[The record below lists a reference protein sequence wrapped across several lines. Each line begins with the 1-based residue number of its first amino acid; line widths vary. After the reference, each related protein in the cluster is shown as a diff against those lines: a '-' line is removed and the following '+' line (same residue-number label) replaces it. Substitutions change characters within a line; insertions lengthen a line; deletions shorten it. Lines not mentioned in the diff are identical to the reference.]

1 MAKEPLSPEE
11 VMPESRSQAD
21 SAMSVARVRQLVRK
35 LKADELRQPLS
46 TLRDLRQEEQG
57 QEIANPELL
66 EYKKQEDAV

>member
-1 MAKEPLSPEE
+1 
-11 VMPESRSQAD
+11 MPESRSQAD
-21 SAMSVARVRQLVRK
+21 SAMSVARVRQLVQK

>member
-1 MAKEPLSPEE
+1 
-11 VMPESRSQAD
+11 MPESRSQAD